1 MTRIV
6 CALVVVVAA
15 VGSACTLLLPTNTL
29 IVFCENQDACEAGFV
44 CEDNACLPE
53 DTDDGSAA
61 ATAG

>member
-29 IVFCENQDACEAGFV
+29 IVFCENQDAG
-44 CEDNACLPE
+44 
-53 DTDDGSAA
+53 
-61 ATAG
+61 